1 MGQVRKRAGGCCL
14 AMHLLCVATFPH
26 ALPFPPPRQYYHRGK
41 AQSANKSYKP
51 PTRLEKMRFDQW
63 LEKAYETE
71 SMGLND
77 THYYL
82 QLNSVG
88 PDE

>member
-1 MGQVRKRAGGCCL
+1 M